1 MIVMVKA
8 TTPAKMFV
16 EPLKEVWQIAGQL
29 FLEDR
34 TGNCRKTSLNEITEI
49 DESDIEYRWTN
60 GMMTVKC

>member
-1 MIVMVKA
+1 MIALIKA
-8 TTPAKMFV
+8 KTSTKMFV
-16 EPLKEVWQIAGQL
+16 ELPKEVWQIAGQL

-49 DESDIEYRWTN
+49 DETDIEYRWTN